1 MAKRLAAV
9 ETELLAEEAEQ
20 RAMRMEAQAAKEA
33 AKEAAAAAMEAAL
46 LEEEA
51 ALTAKE
57 VAKLEVTAE
66 AEAPPAAPAA
76 PTPTVP
82 THSVHVAGSDG
93 ARTLTL
99 LIELPGVRGM
109 GEMSVELAEREIVL
123 SGGGYSLR
131 ESLPFAVDSSRAT
144 AKFAKKTSTLKMS
157 APEM

>member
-1 MAKRLAAV
+1 M
-9 ETELLAEEAEQ
+9 
-20 RAMRMEAQAAKEA
+20 
-33 AKEAAAAAMEAAL
+33 
-46 LEEEA
+46 
-51 ALTAKE
+51 
-57 VAKLEVTAE
+57 TAE

-76 PTPTVP
+76 ATPTVP

>member
-1 MAKRLAAV
+1 
-9 ETELLAEEAEQ
+9 
-20 RAMRMEAQAAKEA
+20 
-33 AKEAAAAAMEAAL
+33 MEAAL

-66 AEAPPAAPAA
+66 AEAAPPVAPAA
-76 PTPTVP
+76 STPTVP

>member
-1 MAKRLAAV
+1 
-9 ETELLAEEAEQ
+9 
-20 RAMRMEAQAAKEA
+20 
-33 AKEAAAAAMEAAL
+33 MEAAL

-66 AEAPPAAPAA
+66 AERRPRRRRRRRRRCRRIASRSRPEGAHADAA
-76 PTPTVP
+76 
-82 THSVHVAGSDG
+82 DQ
-93 ARTLTL
+93 
-99 LIELPGVRGM
+99 LPGVRGI

-144 AKFAKKTSTLKMS
+144 ASS
-157 APEM
+157 PRRRRRSR